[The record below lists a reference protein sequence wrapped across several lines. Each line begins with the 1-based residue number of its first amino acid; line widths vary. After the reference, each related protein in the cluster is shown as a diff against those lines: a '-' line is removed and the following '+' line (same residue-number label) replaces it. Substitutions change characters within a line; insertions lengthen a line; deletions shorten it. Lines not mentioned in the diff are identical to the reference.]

1 MAGRMRFVGRN
12 RGLVPL
18 VAMTA
23 MAAAVLGLSGPSAA
37 DVTAVRGEAYGYF
50 ASISLFGGPANVRGP
65 APIVTLP
72 PAGSAVPLTANVASA
87 LVQFGPA
94 ILFSSG
100 PITVS
105 TQGTLGPGGS
115 VTSSSSIQ
123 NVNTSGQEV
132 FTATSISSTC
142 TASETGVS
150 GSTTVVNG
158 TLETS
163 QGNPDVTGDEVIVQV
178 PTNPA
183 PNTTYNGVIES
194 VGDSFQAIFNEQ
206 IVNPNGSITVYAYH
220 LRLLGP
226 TAVGDLFVGKS
237 ECGVTATQTTTTVA
251 PTTTTVAPTTTT
263 VAPTTTTTVAPTTT
277 TTVAPT
283 TTTTVAPTTT
293 TVAPTTT
300 TVAPTTTT
308 TTRPSTTTT
317 VAPTTTTR
325 APTTTT
331 VAPTTTTTTP
341 TAAACKPGWGFGD
354 KNHCHSGPP
363 GLQRTVASVRD
374 PNAGGGALV
383 LIAIVLGLLA
393 IARPRRS

>member
-1 MAGRMRFVGRN
+1 MRVVGRSQ
-12 RGLVPL
+12 GFVPL

-23 MAAAVLGLSGPSAA
+23 VAAAVLGLSGPSAA

-72 PAGSAVPLTANVASA
+72 ATGSAVPLTANVASA

-94 ILFSSG
+94 TIFSSG

-132 FTATSISSTC
+132 FTATSIGSTC

-150 GSTTVVNG
+150 GSSAIVNG
-158 TLETS
+158 TLQTS
-163 QGNPDVTGDEVIVQV
+163 QGDPNVEGDEVTVLV
-178 PTNPA
+178 PTNPPA
-183 PNTTYNGVIES
+183 DTTYNGVIES

-226 TAVGDLFVGKS
+226 TAVGDLFVGRS
-237 ECGVTATQTTTTVA
+237 ECGVTATQT
-251 PTTTTVAPTTTT
+251 TTTTVAPTTTT

-300 TVAPTTTT
+300 TTVAPTTTT
-308 TTRPSTTTT
+308 TR
-317 VAPTTTTR
+317 V
-325 APTTTT
+325 PTTTT

-363 GLQRTVASVRD
+363 GLQRRVASVRD